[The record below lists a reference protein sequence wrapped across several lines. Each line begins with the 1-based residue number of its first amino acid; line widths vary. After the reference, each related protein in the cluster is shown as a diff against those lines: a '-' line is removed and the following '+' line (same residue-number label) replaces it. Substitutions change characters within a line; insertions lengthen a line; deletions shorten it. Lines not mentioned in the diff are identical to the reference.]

1 MIEFDHTKI
10 VLERCLQA
18 GSRTYYF
25 DIKQTKANDYFLII
39 SERRK
44 GADGKLLKKQKLFL
58 YKEHFDGF
66 AEILQEMIGYII
78 TEKGTKVLR

>member
-1 MIEFDHTKI
+1 MSDLNHTKS

-44 GADGKLLKKQKLFL
+44 SSNGKLLKKQRLFL

-66 AEILQEMIGYII
+66 VEVLQEIISYII
-78 TEKGTKVLR
+78 AEKGTKVLH

>member
-1 MIEFDHTKI
+1 MVEFDHTES

-39 SERRK
+39 SERK
-44 GADGKLLKKQKLFL
+44 KDSEGKILNKQKLFL
-58 YKEHFDGF
+58 YKEYFDEF
-66 AEILQEMIGYII
+66 EEILRELMEYII
-78 TEKGTKVLR
+78 KAKGTKVLR